1 MCYLCHISSSHATHK
16 CVPLDDI
23 GSQIRESILGS
34 VSKLEETV
42 ALESEAI
49 KGCEASILDAMKS
62 LLSISS
68 TAQSEMDSIC
78 QSMKHKTS
86 DLVSTCNLLS
96 SLIEAKVKEHK
107 ECLEVCMSTHQRTI
121 TRAHEIAKSSDVVSL
136 IAADK
141 KLKETLCECT
151 QLVSSGAMTP
161 CFSAKNIVHHINTQA
176 LKEVLDDDDFAS
188 VQYHNSITTD
198 PQAAPQFSIKALKG
212 RVVQLEESLAKESV
226 LNSELRAQL
235 EEKQQQITHL
245 SDLAAHI
252 PTKLEAKVAMSCGP
266 YVSTPNNPETYFPE
280 NSLMDDATV
289 FASPLVPFSGEV
301 FIVYQVLS
309 PKRVTAFQLKNRA
322 SSTQIV
328 KTFSL
333 LGSDTETGPWTGIL
347 NHAAADVSGAVAE
360 YRIADCLQHFR
371 FWKLLLLEN
380 NGSNAGCGFVL
391 QYVAFIGL
399 QGLMSKPKIMYF
411 VEGHNYPA
419 VSTYKEKGKP
429 PKNVRT
435 KIIYHLCYPA
445 VQYPAAKSAVKLLA
459 SVEREES
466 PTEGKE
472 RKRDGFP
479 ICHSLRWIDWVCCV
493 PFGII
498 SLLTVTQGQ
507 PLSGFGSSTGLPTHP
522 TQVFM
527 YSHREEYLQGFVVT
541 IYQSN
546 AIGSHP
552 ASVLLKVS
560 YIVPSYLSWLCR
572 TISVVKTVSSL
583 NRIMSPSCC
592 SALCISSVVFVA
604 SIYRI
609 LFELYE
615 TCVFC
620 LYVYCPMIAD
630 HLLQCH
636 YSICLAA
643 HLRSFQ
649 PEVITT
655 VVAMPLSANP
665 KFPNVSAAYYTELC
679 FSAGLYY
686 DVPNDSGVESKAS
699 TSAILL
705 ACC

>member
-1 MCYLCHISSSHATHK
+1 MTTPSCNVCGCPISDPVLFPSDHDDIPHSTSSSSLGDVATSSSSFTSSTTTSSCGHIMCRGCYRHIACVAQLKNMSRHSVSSVRMSKSGLSWCDNSDQVGEQSASPPGYCVSVECPVAGCGATSLRVSDVSMLIPDATTRDCMLQVMKEKEEEGLCMLGYCMDENSVAKRATLNCLQCKGMLFCESCFQIHHKAPGIKSHKGDPISASALATAYHKCPRHPTKDLDLVCLEETEPMCYLCHITSSHATHK

-161 CFSAKNIVHHINTQA
+161 CFSAKNIVHHINTHA
-176 LKEVLDDDDFAS
+176 LKEVLDDDDFAL

-235 EEKQQQITHL
+235 EEKQQQIAHL

-322 SSTQIV
+322 SGTQIV

-333 LGSDTETGPWTGIL
+333 LGGDTETGPWTGIL
-347 NHAAADVSGAVAE
+347 NHAAADVSGAVGE

-399 QGLMSKPKIMYF
+399 
-411 VEGHNYPA
+411 
-419 VSTYKEKGKP
+419 
-429 PKNVRT
+429 
-435 KIIYHLCYPA
+435 
-445 VQYPAAKSAVKLLA
+445 
-459 SVEREES
+459 
-466 PTEGKE
+466 
-472 RKRDGFP
+472 
-479 ICHSLRWIDWVCCV
+479 
-493 PFGII
+493 
-498 SLLTVTQGQ
+498 
-507 PLSGFGSSTGLPTHP
+507 
-522 TQVFM
+522 
-527 YSHREEYLQGFVVT
+527 
-541 IYQSN
+541 
-546 AIGSHP
+546 
-552 ASVLLKVS
+552 
-560 YIVPSYLSWLCR
+560 
-572 TISVVKTVSSL
+572 
-583 NRIMSPSCC
+583 SCN
-592 SALCISSVVFVA
+592 S
-604 SIYRI
+604 
-609 LFELYE
+609 
-615 TCVFC
+615 
-620 LYVYCPMIAD
+620 
-630 HLLQCH
+630 
-636 YSICLAA
+636 
-643 HLRSFQ
+643 
-649 PEVITT
+649 
-655 VVAMPLSANP
+655 
-665 KFPNVSAAYYTELC
+665 
-679 FSAGLYY
+679 
-686 DVPNDSGVESKAS
+686 
-699 TSAILL
+699 
-705 ACC
+705 